1 MQYFCLPCG
10 ERQLQ
15 NARAH
20 QSKNKSKASW
30 HAALLSAQNSVCI
43 PDVFSILIIST
54 ACSWRNQS
62 HNKLWLCIHWVEATH
77 TLCTVDMPL
86 LTTSMQLR
94 TCAFYSNISSSLAGS
109 IMPVTW
115 CLQVQIALQAMLR
128 THTIQ
133 HISMLRIKQQQQLPQ
148 KWTKI
153 AQVQTANRLRV
164 LDNFK
169 KIFAKKYKWEGRW
182 SELIQW

>member
-1 MQYFCLPCG
+1 MCYTPEALHCAAKQGPPALKNYGICALGKTRAKKQQNTHTETIHLCLCVCVFVFVHVCVCMCVCVCFKIVNRHIYIYTCPVQYFCLPCG

-62 HNKLWLCIHWVEATH
+62 HNKL
-77 TLCTVDMPL
+77 
-86 LTTSMQLR
+86 
-94 TCAFYSNISSSLAGS
+94 
-109 IMPVTW
+109 
-115 CLQVQIALQAMLR
+115 
-128 THTIQ
+128 
-133 HISMLRIKQQQQLPQ
+133 
-148 KWTKI
+148 
-153 AQVQTANRLRV
+153 
-164 LDNFK
+164 
-169 KIFAKKYKWEGRW
+169 
-182 SELIQW
+182 